1 MAISSKEVR
10 EVEFRERMRGYH
22 QEDVDEFLEQVAR
35 GIEVLEEQLREA
47 QAKVAN
53 LSRGVVTPS
62 QTPQAA
68 ARPIEAPDDTI
79 QRTLLLAQRTADQVI
94 ADANDQAGALMS
106 EAREQSQRLIQEAR
120 AQADALLEE
129 KSRLIASEVEALEA
143 RRGDLLREVGELAD
157 RSDQVKDTLKVAL
170 ARFIADLDSSM
181 HVERVDLPADSSVAE
196 SASSLGVGS
205 SYAETVVESS
215 DGDSVSFEDHSG
227 EFDRTMIFPP
237 SSPEGEP
244 DMSFGRPDFQVLEG
258 DGPSAPVLFDDED
271 ARPDRW

>member
-1 MAISSKEVR
+1 VAISSKEVR

-47 QAKVAN
+47 QARVAS
-53 LSRGVVTPS
+53 LSQGAAMPS
-62 QTPQAA
+62 QAPQAA
-68 ARPIEAPDDTI
+68 TRPIEAPDDTI

-143 RRGDLLREVGELAD
+143 RRADLLREVGEIAD
-157 RSDQVKDTLKVAL
+157 RSDQVKDSLKVAL
-170 ARFIADLDSSM
+170 ARFIADLDSSL
-181 HVERVDLPADSSVAE
+181 HVERVEFAEDPSPVESTAASGGDSF
-196 SASSLGVGS
+196 
-205 SYAETVVESS
+205 YAEPVGESMQ
-215 DGDSVSFEDHSG
+215 DDSVSFEDHSG

-237 SSPEGEP
+237 PSPEGEP
-244 DMSFGRPDFQVLEG
+244 EMSFGRPDFQVLEG